1 MEYDYY
7 ILFNTHTDGLMLAK
21 KLKENNIKYTI
32 VPTPR
37 QLSKS
42 CGIAIK
48 YEHED
53 EKAIL
58 DIIDK
63 HEIKILAMHSLERKN
78 MEINFI

>member
-7 ILFNTHTDGLMLAK
+7 ILFNTHTDGLMLAN
-21 KLKENNIKYTI
+21 KLKKNNIKYTI

-37 QLSKS
+37 QLSKC

-63 HEIKILAMHSLERKN
+63 YEIKVLGLHSLERKN
-78 MEINFI
+78 IDIKFI

>member
-1 MEYDYY
+1 M
-7 ILFNTHTDGLMLAK
+7 TAK

-37 QLSKS
+37 QLSKC

-63 HEIKILAMHSLERKN
+63 YEIKILGLYNLERKN
-78 MEINFI
+78 SDIKFI

>member
-1 MEYDYY
+1 MKYDYY
-7 ILFNTHTDGLMLAK
+7 ILFNTHTDGLMTAK

-37 QLSKS
+37 QLSKC

-63 HEIKILAMHSLERKN
+63 YEIKILGLYNLERKN
-78 MEINFI
+78 SDIKFI

>member
-7 ILFNTHTDGLMLAK
+7 ILFNTHTDGLNMAK
-21 KLKENNIKYTI
+21 RLKESNIKYTI
-32 VPTPR
+32 TPTPR
-37 QLSKS
+37 QLSKC

-63 HEIKILAMHSLERKN
+63 YDIKVLGLHSLERKN
-78 MEINFI
+78 VDIKFI

>member
-1 MEYDYY
+1 M
-7 ILFNTHTDGLMLAK
+7 TAK

-37 QLSKS
+37 QLSKC

-63 HEIKILAMHSLERKN
+63 YEIKVSGLRFLERKN
-78 MEINFI
+78 IDIKFI